1 MSRFKDQLLE
11 MGNLAEVHPDG
22 ELVFR
27 VPLASLKESPEAER
41 RLIGGAWRASVEV
54 NGSVIHAAVGG
65 SGEHALEWLT
75 QVIRRA
81 RS

>member
-11 MGNLAEVHPDG
+11 IGNLSDIYPDG

-41 RLIGGAWRASVEV
+41 RLIGGAWKASVEV
-54 NGSVIHAAVGG
+54 NGSEMHAAVGG
-65 SGEHALEWLT
+65 SGEHAMEWLT
-75 QVIRRA
+75 QVVRRA